1 MKGLAELK
9 NKIVKA
15 PHLNIFKIGT
25 WVTMGLF
32 ATFLLVYIFVGD
44 EMLNYFPLL
53 ILFAFG
59 SPFIS
64 LMISKAMVKRAYNI
78 RMIGNGGARTEKEQL
93 VVDTVTLL
101 SEKLNLQK
109 LPEIGIY
116 PSNDIN
122 AFATGASK
130 NSAMVAVSQGL
141 LNNMNETEIIGVL
154 AHEMSHVVNGDMLTS
169 TILEGFVS
177 AFSIVIILI
186 VNILLSNN
194 RKNNRV
200 GGAIASTATFYWL
213 RGVLNFFGRIL
224 ASWYSRRRE
233 FAADKLAAE
242 ITEPTYMK
250 SALVRLQEISEGRIS
265 LQDSDREFASFKITN
280 NFSMGNIFGSLF
292 ASHPSLEKRIEA
304 IERMENKEI

>member
-1 MKGLAELK
+1 MKGLAELR
-9 NKIVKA
+9 NKIIKV
-15 PHLNIFKIGT
+15 PHLNILKLGT

-32 ATFLLVYIFVGD
+32 ATFLLIYIFVGD

-59 SPFIS
+59 SPFVS
-64 LMISKAMVKRAYNI
+64 LMMSKATVKRAYNI
-78 RMIGNGGARTEKEQL
+78 RMIGESGARTEKEKL
-93 VVDTVTLL
+93 VIDTITLF
-101 SEKLNLQK
+101 SQKLGLQK
-109 LPEIGIY
+109 LPEIGVY

-141 LNNMNETEIIGVL
+141 LNSMNETEIIGVL

-169 TILEGFVS
+169 SILEGFVS
-177 AFSIVIILI
+177 AFGLI
-186 VNILLSNN
+186 ATLPFLMGGNNN
-194 RKNNRV
+194 RGRR
-200 GGAIASTATFYWL
+200 AASSIATYYIVRNIA
-213 RGVLNFFGRIL
+213 NIFGKIVSS
-224 ASWYSRRRE
+224 AYSRRRE

-242 ITEPTYMK
+242 ITEPAYMK

-280 NFSMGNIFGSLF
+280 NFSIGNIFGNIF
-292 ASHPSLEKRIEA
+292 ASHPSLEKRIAA
-304 IERMENKEI
+304 IERMENKEL

>member
-1 MKGLAELK
+1 MKGLTEIK
-9 NKIVKA
+9 NKIIKV
-15 PHLNIFKIGT
+15 PHLNIFRLGT

-32 ATFLLVYIFVGD
+32 ATFLLIYIFVGD

-59 SPFIS
+59 TPFIS
-64 LMISKAMVKRAYNI
+64 LMMSKATVKRAYNI
-78 RMIGNGGARTEKEQL
+78 KMIGEGGVSSEKEKL
-93 VVDTVTLL
+93 VVDTITLF
-101 SEKLNLQK
+101 SQKLGLQK
-109 LPEIGIY
+109 LPEIGVY

-141 LNNMNETEIIGVL
+141 LNSMNETEIIGVL

-169 TILEGFVS
+169 SILEGFVS
-177 AFSIVIILI
+177 AFGLI
-186 VNILLSNN
+186 ATLPFLMGGNNN
-194 RKNNRV
+194 RGRRAASSMATYYLVRN
-200 GGAIASTATFYWL
+200 IA
-213 RGVLNFFGRIL
+213 NIFGKMVSS
-224 ASWYSRRRE
+224 AYSRRRE

-304 IERMENKEI
+304 IERMENKEL

>member
-9 NKIVKA
+9 NKIVKV

-64 LMISKAMVKRAYNI
+64 LMMSKATVKRAYNI
-78 RMIGNGGARTEKEQL
+78 RMIGESGARTEKEKL
-93 VVDTVTLL
+93 VIDTITLF
-101 SEKLNLQK
+101 SQKLGLQK
-109 LPEIGIY
+109 LPEIGVY

-141 LNNMNETEIIGVL
+141 LNSMNETEIIGVL

-169 TILEGFVS
+169 SILEGFVS
-177 AFSIVIILI
+177 AFGLI
-186 VNILLSNN
+186 ATLPFLMGGNNN
-194 RKNNRV
+194 RGRRAASSMATYYVVRN
-200 GGAIASTATFYWL
+200 IA
-213 RGVLNFFGRIL
+213 NFFGKIVSS
-224 ASWYSRRRE
+224 AYSRRRE

-242 ITEPTYMK
+242 ITEPAYMK
-250 SALVRLQEISEGRIS
+250 SALVRLQEISEGRIA

-280 NFSMGNIFGSLF
+280 NFSMGNLANLF
-292 ASHPSLEKRIEA
+292 ASHPSLEKRIAA
-304 IERMENKEI
+304 IERMENK

>member
-9 NKIVKA
+9 NKIVKV

-64 LMISKAMVKRAYNI
+64 LMMSKAMVKRAYNI
-78 RMIGNGGARTEKEQL
+78 RMIGEGGATSEKEKL

-101 SEKLNLQK
+101 SQKLGLQK
-109 LPEIGIY
+109 LPEIGVY

-122 AFATGASK
+122 AFA
-130 NSAMVAVSQGL
+130 VSQGL
-141 LNNMNETEIIGVL
+141 LNSMNETEIIGVL

-169 TILEGFVS
+169 SILEGFVS
-177 AFSIVIILI
+177 AFGLI
-186 VNILLSNN
+186 ASLPFLMGNNN
-194 RKNNRV
+194 RGRRAASSMATYYVVRN
-200 GGAIASTATFYWL
+200 IA
-213 RGVLNFFGRIL
+213 NFFGKIVSS
-224 ASWYSRRRE
+224 AYSRRRE

-304 IERMENKEI
+304 IEKMENKEI

>member
-1 MKGLAELK
+1 MKGLAELR
-9 NKIVKA
+9 NKIIKV
-15 PHLNIFKIGT
+15 PHLNIFKLGT
-25 WVTMGLF
+25 WVIMGLF
-32 ATFLLVYIFVGD
+32 ATFLLIYIFVGD

-64 LMISKAMVKRAYNI
+64 LMMSKATVKRAYNI
-78 RMIGNGGARTEKEQL
+78 RMIGESGARTEKEKL
-93 VVDTVTLL
+93 VIDTITLF
-101 SEKLNLQK
+101 SQKLGLQK
-109 LPEIGIY
+109 LPEIGVY

-141 LNNMNETEIIGVL
+141 LNSMNETEIIGVL

-169 TILEGFVS
+169 SILEGFVS
-177 AFSIVIILI
+177 AFGLI
-186 VNILLSNN
+186 ATLPFLMGGNNN
-194 RKNNRV
+194 RGRR
-200 GGAIASTATFYWL
+200 AASSMATYYIV
-213 RGVLNFFGRIL
+213 RNVANVFGKIVSS
-224 ASWYSRRRE
+224 AYSRRRE

-242 ITEPTYMK
+242 ITEPAYMK

-280 NFSMGNIFGSLF
+280 NFSIGNIFGNIF
-292 ASHPSLEKRIEA
+292 ASHPSLEKRIAA
-304 IERMENKEI
+304 IERMENK

>member
-9 NKIVKA
+9 NKIVKV

-64 LMISKAMVKRAYNI
+64 LMMSKAMVKRAYNI
-78 RMIGNGGARTEKEQL
+78 RMIGEGGATSEKEKL

-101 SEKLNLQK
+101 SQKLGLQK
-109 LPEIGIY
+109 LPEIGVY

-141 LNNMNETEIIGVL
+141 LNSMNETEIIGVL

-169 TILEGFVS
+169 SILEGFVS
-177 AFSIVIILI
+177 AFGLI
-186 VNILLSNN
+186 ASLPFLMGGNNN
-194 RKNNRV
+194 RGRRAASSMATYYVVRN
-200 GGAIASTATFYWL
+200 IA
-213 RGVLNFFGRIL
+213 NFFGKIVSS
-224 ASWYSRRRE
+224 AYSRRRE

-242 ITEPTYMK
+242 ITEPAYMK
-250 SALVRLQEISEGRIS
+250 SALVRLQEISEGRIA

-280 NFSMGNIFGSLF
+280 NFSMGNLANLF
-292 ASHPSLEKRIEA
+292 ASHPSLERRIAA
-304 IERMENKEI
+304 IERMENKEL

>member
-1 MKGLAELK
+1 MKGLAELR
-9 NKIVKA
+9 NKIIKV
-15 PHLNIFKIGT
+15 PHLNILKLGT

-32 ATFLLVYIFVGD
+32 ATFLLIYIFVGD

-64 LMISKAMVKRAYNI
+64 LMMSKATVKRAYNI
-78 RMIGNGGARTEKEQL
+78 RMIGESGARTEKEKL
-93 VVDTVTLL
+93 VIDTITLF
-101 SEKLNLQK
+101 SQKLGLQK
-109 LPEIGIY
+109 LPEIGVY

-141 LNNMNETEIIGVL
+141 LNSMNETEIIGVL

-169 TILEGFVS
+169 SILEGFVS
-177 AFSIVIILI
+177 AFGLI
-186 VNILLSNN
+186 ATLPFLLGGNNN
-194 RKNNRV
+194 RGRR
-200 GGAIASTATFYWL
+200 AASSMATYYIV
-213 RGVLNFFGRIL
+213 RNVANVFGKIVSS
-224 ASWYSRRRE
+224 AYSRRRE

-242 ITEPTYMK
+242 ITEPAYMK
-250 SALVRLQEISEGRIS
+250 SALLRLQEISEGRIS

-280 NFSMGNIFGSLF
+280 NFSIGNIFGNIF
-292 ASHPSLEKRIEA
+292 ASHPSLEKRIAA
-304 IERMENKEI
+304 IERMENKEL

>member
-9 NKIVKA
+9 NKVVNA
-15 PHLNIFKIGT
+15 PHVNMFKVAS
-25 WVTMGLF
+25 WATMGVF
-32 ATFLLVYIFVGD
+32 ATFLLIYIFAGD
-44 EMLNYFPLL
+44 EMLRYYPYL
-53 ILFAFG
+53 IAFAFG
-59 SPFIS
+59 APLVS
-64 LMISKAMVKRAYNI
+64 LITSKGSVKRAYNV

-93 VVDTVTLL
+93 VVDTITLF
-101 SEKLNLQK
+101 SQKLNLQK
-109 LPEIGIY
+109 LPEIGVY

-200 GGAIASTATFYWL
+200 GSAIASTATFYWL
-213 RGVLNFFGRIL
+213 RGLLNFFGRIL

-233 FAADKLAAE
+233 FGADRLAAQ
-242 ITEPTYMK
+242 ITEPAYMK
-250 SALVRLQEISEGRIS
+250 SALVRLQEISEGRVN
-265 LQDSDREFASFKITN
+265 LQPNDRDFAAFKITN
-280 NFSMGNIFGSLF
+280 NFSMGGFANLF
-292 ASHPSLEKRIEA
+292 ATHPSLEKRIAA
-304 IERMENKEI
+304 IERMEK

>member
-1 MKGLAELK
+1 MKGLAELR
-9 NKIVKA
+9 NKIIKV
-15 PHLNIFKIGT
+15 PHLNIFKLGT

-32 ATFLLVYIFVGD
+32 ATFLLIYIFVGD

-64 LMISKAMVKRAYNI
+64 LMMSKATVKRAYNI
-78 RMIGNGGARTEKEQL
+78 RMIGESGARTEKEKL
-93 VVDTVTLL
+93 VIDTITLF
-101 SEKLNLQK
+101 SQKLGLQK
-109 LPEIGIY
+109 LPEIGVY

-141 LNNMNETEIIGVL
+141 LNSMNETEIIGVL

-169 TILEGFVS
+169 SILEGFVS
-177 AFSIVIILI
+177 AFGLI
-186 VNILLSNN
+186 ATLPFLLGGNNN
-194 RKNNRV
+194 RGRRAASSMATYYIVRN
-200 GGAIASTATFYWL
+200 IAN
-213 RGVLNFFGRIL
+213 VFGKIVSS
-224 ASWYSRRRE
+224 AYSRRRE

-242 ITEPTYMK
+242 ITEPAYMK
-250 SALVRLQEISEGRIS
+250 SALLRLQEISEGRIS

-280 NFSMGNIFGSLF
+280 NFSIGNIFGNIF
-292 ASHPSLEKRIEA
+292 ASHPSLEKRIAA
-304 IERMENKEI
+304 IERMENK

>member
-1 MKGLAELK
+1 MKGLTEIK
-9 NKIVKA
+9 NKIIKV
-15 PHLNIFKIGT
+15 PHLNILKLGT

-32 ATFLLVYIFVGD
+32 ATFLLIYIFVGD

-59 SPFIS
+59 TPFIS
-64 LMISKAMVKRAYNI
+64 LMMSKATVKRAYNI
-78 RMIGNGGARTEKEQL
+78 KMIGEGGVSNEKEKL
-93 VVDTVTLL
+93 VVDTITLF
-101 SEKLNLQK
+101 SQKLGLQK
-109 LPEIGIY
+109 LPEIGVY

-141 LNNMNETEIIGVL
+141 LNSMNETEIIGVL

-169 TILEGFVS
+169 SILEGFVS
-177 AFSIVIILI
+177 AFGLI
-186 VNILLSNN
+186 ATLPFLMGGNNN
-194 RKNNRV
+194 RGRRAASSMATYYLVRN
-200 GGAIASTATFYWL
+200 IA
-213 RGVLNFFGRIL
+213 NIFGKMVSS
-224 ASWYSRRRE
+224 AYSRRRE

-242 ITEPTYMK
+242 ITEPAYMK
-250 SALVRLQEISEGRIS
+250 SALVRLQEISEGRIA
-265 LQDSDREFASFKITN
+265 LQDSDRKFASFKITN

-304 IERMENKEI
+304 IERMENKEL

>member
-44 EMLNYFPLL
+44 EMLNYYPLL

-59 SPFIS
+59 TPFIS
-64 LMISKAMVKRAYNI
+64 LMISKATVKRAYNI
-78 RMIGNGGARTEKEQL
+78 RMIGDGGASTEKEKL

-101 SEKLNLQK
+101 SQKLDLQK
-109 LPEIGIY
+109 FPEIGVY

-141 LNNMNETEIIGVL
+141 LNSMNETEIIGVL

-169 TILEGFVS
+169 SILEGFVS
-177 AFSIVIILI
+177 AFGVIATLPFLMGE
-186 VNILLSNN
+186 NNN
-194 RKNNRV
+194 RGRRV
-200 GGAIASTATFYWL
+200 ASSMATYYMV
-213 RGVLNFFGRIL
+213 RNVANIFGKIVSS
-224 ASWYSRRRE
+224 AYSRRRE
-233 FAADKLAAE
+233 YGADKLAAE
-242 ITEPTYMK
+242 ITDPSYMK
-250 SALVRLQEISEGRIS
+250 SALLRLQEISEGRIS
-265 LQDSDREFASFKITN
+265 LQNSDREFVSFKITN
-280 NFSMGNIFGSLF
+280 NFSMGNIFGNLF
-292 ASHPSLEKRIEA
+292 ASHPSLAKRIAA
-304 IERMENKEI
+304 IERMENKEF

>member
-1 MKGLAELK
+1 MKGLAELR
-9 NKIVKA
+9 NKIIKV
-15 PHLNIFKIGT
+15 PHLNILKLGT

-32 ATFLLVYIFVGD
+32 ATFLLIYIFVGD

-59 SPFIS
+59 SPFVS
-64 LMISKAMVKRAYNI
+64 LMMSKATVKRAYNI
-78 RMIGNGGARTEKEQL
+78 RMIGESGARTEKEKL
-93 VVDTVTLL
+93 VIDTITLF
-101 SEKLNLQK
+101 SQKLGLQK
-109 LPEIGIY
+109 LPEIGVY

-141 LNNMNETEIIGVL
+141 LNSMNETEIIGVL

-169 TILEGFVS
+169 SILEGFVS
-177 AFSIVIILI
+177 AFGLI
-186 VNILLSNN
+186 ATLPFLMGGNNN
-194 RKNNRV
+194 RGRR
-200 GGAIASTATFYWL
+200 AASSMATYYIV
-213 RGVLNFFGRIL
+213 RNVANVFGKIVSS
-224 ASWYSRRRE
+224 AYSRRRE

-242 ITEPTYMK
+242 ITEPAYMK

-280 NFSMGNIFGSLF
+280 NFSIGNIFGNIF
-292 ASHPSLEKRIEA
+292 ASHPSLEKRIAA
-304 IERMENKEI
+304 IERMENK

>member
-1 MKGLAELK
+1 MKGLAELR
-9 NKIVKA
+9 NKIIKV
-15 PHLNIFKIGT
+15 PHLNILKLGT

-32 ATFLLVYIFVGD
+32 ATFLLIYIFVGD

-59 SPFIS
+59 SPFVS
-64 LMISKAMVKRAYNI
+64 LMMSKATVKRAYNI
-78 RMIGNGGARTEKEQL
+78 RMIGESGARTEKEKL
-93 VVDTVTLL
+93 VIDTITLF
-101 SEKLNLQK
+101 SQKLGLQK
-109 LPEIGIY
+109 LPEIGVY

-141 LNNMNETEIIGVL
+141 LNSMNETEIIGVL

-169 TILEGFVS
+169 SILEGFVS
-177 AFSIVIILI
+177 AFGLI
-186 VNILLSNN
+186 ATLPFLMGGNNN
-194 RKNNRV
+194 RGRR
-200 GGAIASTATFYWL
+200 AASSIATYYIVRNIA
-213 RGVLNFFGRIL
+213 NIFGKIVSS
-224 ASWYSRRRE
+224 AYSRRRE

-242 ITEPTYMK
+242 ITEPAYMK

-280 NFSMGNIFGSLF
+280 NFSIGNIFGNIF

-304 IERMENKEI
+304 IERMENK

>member
-1 MKGLAELK
+1 MKGLAELR
-9 NKIVKA
+9 NKIIKV
-15 PHLNIFKIGT
+15 PHLNIFKLGT

-32 ATFLLVYIFVGD
+32 ATFLLIYIFVGD

-64 LMISKAMVKRAYNI
+64 LMMSKATVKRAYNI
-78 RMIGNGGARTEKEQL
+78 RMIGESGARTEKEKL
-93 VVDTVTLL
+93 VIDTITLF
-101 SEKLNLQK
+101 SQKLGLQK
-109 LPEIGIY
+109 LPEIGVY

-141 LNNMNETEIIGVL
+141 LNSMNETEIIGVL

-169 TILEGFVS
+169 SILEGFVS
-177 AFSIVIILI
+177 AFGLI
-186 VNILLSNN
+186 ATLPFLMGGNNN
-194 RKNNRV
+194 RGRRAASSMATYYIVRN
-200 GGAIASTATFYWL
+200 IA
-213 RGVLNFFGRIL
+213 NIFGKIVSS
-224 ASWYSRRRE
+224 AYSRRRE

-242 ITEPTYMK
+242 ITEPAYMK
-250 SALVRLQEISEGRIS
+250 SALLRLQEISEGRIS

-280 NFSMGNIFGSLF
+280 NFSIGNIFGNIF
-292 ASHPSLEKRIEA
+292 ASHPSLEKRIAA
-304 IERMENKEI
+304 IERMENK

>member
-64 LMISKAMVKRAYNI
+64 LMMSKATVKRAYNI
-78 RMIGNGGARTEKEQL
+78 RMIGESGARTEKEKL
-93 VVDTVTLL
+93 VIDTITLF
-101 SEKLNLQK
+101 SQKLGLQK
-109 LPEIGIY
+109 LPEIGVY

-141 LNNMNETEIIGVL
+141 LNSMNETEIIGVL

-169 TILEGFVS
+169 SILEGFVS
-177 AFSIVIILI
+177 AFGLI
-186 VNILLSNN
+186 ATLPFLMGGNNN
-194 RKNNRV
+194 RGRRAASSMATYYIVRN
-200 GGAIASTATFYWL
+200 IA
-213 RGVLNFFGRIL
+213 NIFGKIVSS
-224 ASWYSRRRE
+224 AYSRKRE

-242 ITEPTYMK
+242 ITEPAYMK
-250 SALVRLQEISEGRIS
+250 SALVRLQEISEGRVS

-280 NFSMGNIFGSLF
+280 NFSMGNIFGNIF
-292 ASHPSLEKRIEA
+292 ASHPSLEKRIAA
-304 IERMENKEI
+304 IERMENK

>member
-15 PHLNIFKIGT
+15 PHLNIFKIGA

-44 EMLNYFPLL
+44 EMLNYYPLL

-59 SPFIS
+59 TPFIS
-64 LMISKAMVKRAYNI
+64 LMISKATVKRAYNI
-78 RMIGNGGARTEKEQL
+78 RMIGDGGASTEKEKL

-101 SEKLNLQK
+101 SQKLGLQK
-109 LPEIGIY
+109 LPEIGVY

-141 LNNMNETEIIGVL
+141 LNSMNETEIIGVL

-169 TILEGFVS
+169 SILEGFVS
-177 AFSIVIILI
+177 AFGVIATLPFLMGE
-186 VNILLSNN
+186 NNN
-194 RKNNRV
+194 RGRR
-200 GGAIASTATFYWL
+200 AASSMATYYMV
-213 RGVLNFFGRIL
+213 RNVANIFGKIVSS
-224 ASWYSRRRE
+224 AYSRRRE
-233 FAADKLAAE
+233 YGADKLAAE
-242 ITEPTYMK
+242 ITDPSYMK
-250 SALVRLQEISEGRIS
+250 SALLRLQEISEGRIS
-265 LQDSDREFASFKITN
+265 LQNSDREFASFKITN
-280 NFSMGNIFGSLF
+280 NFSMGNIFGNLF
-292 ASHPSLEKRIEA
+292 ASHPSLAKRIAA
-304 IERMENKEI
+304 IERMENKEF